1 MLFGLTRDQNVIAVR
16 WQQKVLDQPAAH
28 GFFSYSDIIASVLLS
43 LALLLNGVIG
53 LVPSLTNREAVAISL
68 GSQY

>member
-1 MLFGLTRDQNVIAVR
+1 M
-16 WQQKVLDQPAAH
+16 LDQPAAH